1 MKRNWTVA
9 LPIVVFLILL
19 SMLSGYCIGINN
31 RFGALSRL
39 LVGKENLTGIWQA
52 NRFMAS
58 GWSDRYH
65 FYSNGTFHFYP
76 NEMICRDKVDE
87 VLGSWSTEAGDI
99 ILTLASRISVLK
111 TCGPKGFGTEVK
123 RYKFE
128 LYQPETMTLRYVS
141 LGTLQDDPYPS
152 ILLDGQQY
160 WKFSDDP
167 TRYGDEQFPP
177 E

>member
-1 MKRNWTVA
+1 MKKIWTVA
-9 LPIVVFLILL
+9 LPIVVFLIIL
-19 SMLSGYCIGINN
+19 SMLLGYCIGINN
-31 RFGALSRL
+31 RFGFLSRNSIS
-39 LVGKENLTGIWQA
+39 KDNLTGIWQA

-65 FYSNGTFHFYP
+65 FYSNGKFHFYP
-76 NEMICRDKVDE
+76 NQMICKDKEDE
-87 VLGSWSTEAGDI
+87 VLGSWSVETGS
-99 ILTLASRISVLK
+99 ILLTITSRVSVLK
-111 TCGPKGFGTEVK
+111 ICDPKGFGTEVH

-141 LGTLQDDPYPS
+141 LGKLMDDPYPS

-167 TRYGDEQFPP
+167 TSYGDEQFPL